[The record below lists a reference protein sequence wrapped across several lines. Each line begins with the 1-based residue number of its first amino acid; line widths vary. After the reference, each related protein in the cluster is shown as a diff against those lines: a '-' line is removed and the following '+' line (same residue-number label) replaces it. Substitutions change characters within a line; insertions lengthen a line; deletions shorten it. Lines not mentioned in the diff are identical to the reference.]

1 METKFFE
8 NLFREAFQNLRL
20 SHSLYFYILRC
31 KTISRE
37 LPLRNHRR
45 VHRAAASISNSC
57 QKCSK
62 KKKIRVR
69 LPSHTITA
77 KRRNCV
83 ARRRVLVVV
92 WYFPSSITFRRVF
105 ERVWKCLGVFESVW
119 TCLGVFE
126 RVWKRLNVFERVWA
140 CFCFLYAS
148 AISVEL
154 CNFTETRLR
163 CVKKIAKICWM
174 SRYEINVKKKNRKR
188 GGNKISKKRNA
199 RIIETALFETAQR
212 SWSWTRRRMTT
223 AKA

>member
-1 METKFFE
+1 MFE
-8 NLFREAFQNLRL
+8 E
-20 SHSLYFYILRC
+20 
-31 KTISRE
+31 E
-37 LPLRNHRR
+37 ED
-45 VHRAAASISNSC
+45 
-57 QKCSK
+57 
-62 KKKIRVR
+62 
-69 LPSHTITA
+69 
-77 KRRNCV
+77 
-83 ARRRVLVVV
+83 
-92 WYFPSSITFRRVF
+92 PSSFAFAYDYSETTQLRSSSKSTGRRLIFSKFHNVSSRVWTRLNMFESVWRCLGVF
-105 ERVWKCLGVFESVW
+105 ERVWKCLNV
-119 TCLGVFE
+119 LE

-163 CVKKIAKICWM
+163 CVKKIAKIRWM

>member
-62 KKKIRVR
+62 KKKKIRVR

-92 WYFPSSITFRRVF
+92 WYFPSSITFRRAFENVWACLKAF
-105 ERVWKCLGVFESVW
+105 ERVWAC
-119 TCLGVFE
+119 
-126 RVWKRLNVFERVWA
+126 LNVFERVWA

-163 CVKKIAKICWM
+163 CVKKIAKIRWM

-188 GGNKISKKRNA
+188 GENKISKKRNA